1 MVLHEIILHPTQRYK
16 NYTIKDPFKYSFI
29 ESFSNDE
36 WFFFSQIPQFSK
48 QWLSEVNSFWD
59 LGFLFFCFFF
69 FFLT

>member
-48 QWLSEVNSFWD
+48 Q
-59 LGFLFFCFFF
+59 
-69 FFLT
+69 